1 MINGLE
7 ERILLIFSHT
17 FQFSY
22 PLTKEEI
29 ILRFIGNMNGISE
42 TELNN
47 SLLKLLANGKLF
59 FTNGFYHLDKNGDSV
74 KTRINRIKY
83 SKEKWQEVDS
93 FVSKVKLMPSVLGI
107 LVTGSLALDNVTKN
121 DDIDFFI
128 ITENNRLWI
137 TRLIISIFALFNG
150 KKRSWHGR
158 FQNTWCLNMWLER
171 SQIELPDRLRNI
183 YGSFEVAQAVWV
195 YDKKNVKKDFF
206 TFNSWAKNYLPNYYE
221 FQRNNN
227 SRFFNTNLNDSNDL
241 SSSSDRGVVDVK
253 FKNNFLNLLNSLAYY
268 IQKVYMIP
276 HITREKVGK
285 SFAFFHPRDTKKIIL
300 GKWYRK
306 YIELTAQNTI

>member
-29 ILRFIGNMNGISE
+29 ILRFVGNIEDISDAD
-42 TELNN
+42 LIK
-47 SLLKLLANGKLF
+47 SLSKLLADGRLF
-59 FTNGFYHLDKNGDSV
+59 FTNGFYHIDRDGESV
-74 KTRINRIKY
+74 KIRLNRMAY
-83 SKEKWQEVDS
+83 SKEKWNEVES
-93 FVSKVKLMPSVLGI
+93 FVRKVRKLPSVLGI

-128 ITENNRLWI
+128 ITENNRLWL
-137 TRLIISIFALFNG
+137 TRIIISIFTLFSG

-158 FQNTWCLNMWLER
+158 FQNTWCLNMWLEID
-171 SQIELPDRLRNI
+171 QIKLPDRLRNI
-183 YGSFEVAQAVWV
+183 YGSFEVVQAVWV
-195 YDKKNVKKDFF
+195 YDKKNTKEQFF
-206 TFNSWAKNYLPNYYE
+206 TINSWAKNYLPNYYE
-221 FQRNNN
+221 FQKNNSSRISKNDLNNIINNN
-227 SRFFNTNLNDSNDL
+227 L
-241 SSSSDRGVVDVK
+241 SVVENKLVNK
-253 FKNNFLNLLNSLAYY
+253 FLNLLNYLAYY
-268 IQKVYMIP
+268 IQKLYMIP

-306 YIELTAQNTI
+306 YVELVS